1 MEQRS
6 KNTPPVRP
14 RPKLTPLKLTPMYPQ
29 PQAMT
34 AAIMEDTI
42 LEIPEE
48 GDQKPNVQRTYSLS
62 HHKPQRNFELPQHKP
77 KLNRQKTL
85 SGDSQNGKI
94 KLQRTY
100 TVTSNA
106 SSSFPADEFKRLFD
120 RYDADADVYG
130 RIDGKIPVKDF
141 EKILQENVLWVEKV
155 PQVR

>member
-6 KNTPPVRP
+6 NTPTARLK
-14 RPKLTPLKLTPMYPQ
+14 PKLTPLKLTTMYPQ

-48 GDQKPNVQRTYSLS
+48 EDQKPEVKRTYSLS

-85 SGDSQNGKI
+85 SGDSQNGKM

-155 PQVR
+155 PQVRW